1 MCIQVLTHVSFPR
14 PCSRRGKWRR
24 PVPEHK
30 KSFRSSI
37 NTYGRVNI
45 LYGKSILL
53 SFFLFFLLRRVWDF
67 FFFFLIGVRTLLAL
81 PSPFY
86 IFITFIIS
94 AVFFSYFLLIFSI
107 SFSPQYYSVLLFI
120 ISFFS
125 YLVIP
130 LLLLLYFLT
139 SLGFIL
145 ISLIIIPYL
154 LLPI

>member
-53 SFFLFFLLRRVWDF
+53 SFFLFFLLRRVWDCFFLFFNRCSDPLGFAFSFLYIHHFYHFCCF
-67 FFFFLIGVRTLLAL
+67 FFFFLFPLNLLH
-81 PSPFY
+81 
-86 IFITFIIS
+86 
-94 AVFFSYFLLIFSI
+94 LIFSPVLFRT
-107 SFSPQYYSVLLFI
+107 SFHD
-120 ISFFS
+120 
-125 YLVIP
+125 
-130 LLLLLYFLT
+130 LLLLLSRYSSPFT
-139 SLGFIL
+139 FIFPHKPWFY
-145 ISLIIIPYL
+145 SY
-154 LLPI
+154 